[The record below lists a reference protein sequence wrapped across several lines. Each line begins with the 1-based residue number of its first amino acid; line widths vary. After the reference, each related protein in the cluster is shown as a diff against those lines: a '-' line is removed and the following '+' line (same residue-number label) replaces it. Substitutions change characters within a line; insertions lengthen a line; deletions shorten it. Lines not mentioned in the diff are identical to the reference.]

1 MSDWNE
7 AYFSVDAALLAE
19 LGERLVGKPSVALAE
34 LVKNAHDADATDVL
48 IELSQSG
55 AEVTDNGHGM
65 DEAAFRAFWM
75 RVGSTHKTRLRVS
88 RRFHRPMTGSKGVGR
103 LSVQFLAR
111 ELELRTVSADD
122 QEIELV
128 AKIKWDEAIAV
139 GADLT
144 SVSVRWRMEPR
155 TSIFPADPDGNTCHG
170 TRLILRHL
178 RQRWGNE
185 EIRALAQEV
194 WTLRPPFLVA
204 GGDADEQGNVR
215 FDVRL
220 SAGDDLVE
228 AFDEQL
234 NAILK
239 IWYARVQGR
248 VRREGARSVLDLVLT
263 FHDDEQHR
271 ESIGLDDFPLSR
283 LRYEVRVFKLQDR
296 QPRGIKVGDAREYLN
311 RFGGVR
317 IYDAGFLLPF
327 YGLKESDWLEI
338 EQDHSHRLQQS
349 RLLPEALRRE
359 GGMTFLPTTSR
370 LLGAVHVETSA
381 EARAYPNNADAR
393 LAISITRD
401 RLVSNTAFAELRRAV
416 RLSLDFYAVT
426 ESRRQHTRG
435 QSSKPVVPAIR
446 QLEVVEKIL
455 EQHGDEIPEPTRKE
469 LSKSFREMS
478 VAVEIETVQVRE
490 RSALLGSLAS
500 AGMAALAL
508 EHEERRQ
515 FGRLTAVARRLRDI
529 SSDSDH
535 ERELVALA
543 NELET
548 WVERMKRNRRIFSHL
563 ADEDEREQ
571 VHRFHAH
578 TLVRGVVDEIE
589 PFLGRVSINT
599 TGVPTE
605 MLLPPAT
612 RPEWGSVF
620 QNVFINA
627 SNALVEIPQPRI
639 VVRGGRRR
647 RDQWITVEDNG
658 SGVDLVT
665 SEQLFEPF
673 VRRSKI
679 SSSRRS
685 LGLGGTGLGLTI
697 VRMIAESRDAKV
709 EFVAPS
715 DSFATA
721 LRLSW
726 REQ

>member
-139 GADLT
+139 GVDLT

-271 ESIGLDDFPLSR
+271 ESIGLDDFPLKTS
-283 LRYEVRVFKLQDR
+283 LRSTRVQAAGPSATGNQGR
-296 QPRGIKVGDAREYLN
+296 RRPRV
-311 RFGGVR
+311 
-317 IYDAGFLLPF
+317 
-327 YGLKESDWLEI
+327 
-338 EQDHSHRLQQS
+338 
-349 RLLPEALRRE
+349 PEPLWRGSYLRRR
-359 GGMTFLPTTSR
+359 LPTSVLRTQ
-370 LLGAVHVETSA
+370 GK
-381 EARAYPNNADAR
+381 
-393 LAISITRD
+393 
-401 RLVSNTAFAELRRAV
+401 RLVRNRA
-416 RLSLDFYAVT
+416 
-426 ESRRQHTRG
+426 
-435 QSSKPVVPAIR
+435 
-446 QLEVVEKIL
+446 
-455 EQHGDEIPEPTRKE
+455 
-469 LSKSFREMS
+469 
-478 VAVEIETVQVRE
+478 
-490 RSALLGSLAS
+490 GSLAS
-500 AGMAALAL
+500 PSAVPPSSRGTAP
-508 EHEERRQ
+508 RRWH
-515 FGRLTAVARRLRDI
+515 DI
-529 SSDSDH
+529 PAD
-535 ERELVALA
+535 
-543 NELET
+543 
-548 WVERMKRNRRIFSHL
+548 HL
-563 ADEDEREQ
+563 A
-571 VHRFHAH
+571 AP
-578 TLVRGVVDEIE
+578 RGS
-589 PFLGRVSINT
+589 P
-599 TGVPTE
+599 
-605 MLLPPAT
+605 
-612 RPEWGSVF
+612 
-620 QNVFINA
+620 
-627 SNALVEIPQPRI
+627 
-639 VVRGGRRR
+639 R
-647 RDQWITVEDNG
+647 RDEC
-658 SGVDLVT
+658 
-665 SEQLFEPF
+665 
-673 VRRSKI
+673 RS
-679 SSSRRS
+679 
-685 LGLGGTGLGLTI
+685 
-697 VRMIAESRDAKV
+697 
-709 EFVAPS
+709 P
-715 DSFATA
+715 
-721 LRLSW
+721 RLS
-726 REQ
+726 E